1 MYILKFLDFLAIS
14 IAPCYFNLISK
25 VLFNKQLGTRALFD
39 FAAVSRFRLTNQIWL
54 FADTSRITGHIT
66 QLSLAASASFS
77 FIWIAISCSGSKIRD
92 LSYRRTMGRLTC
104 PCLNVSV
111 HYKGASW
118 DSRPVTARRL
128 FPEGNKD
135 RLSGETVCEVELDV
149 AGVTMVSELS
159 VCETA
164 AARSGYVVCNQ
175 TAAYTELDYNHCSG
189 RTSPEPCI

>member
-1 MYILKFLDFLAIS
+1 
-14 IAPCYFNLISK
+14 
-25 VLFNKQLGTRALFD
+25 
-39 FAAVSRFRLTNQIWL
+39 
-54 FADTSRITGHIT
+54 
-66 QLSLAASASFS
+66 
-77 FIWIAISCSGSKIRD
+77 
-92 LSYRRTMGRLTC
+92 MGRLTC

-164 AARSGYVVCNQ
+164 AARSVYVVCNQ